1 MLASSDKENDKL
13 PKDLPLH
20 LGLTPWHFADLS
32 APSLTRQAKFAEEL
46 GYESIWLPENH
57 FGENALPD
65 PLTLLAVIAGAT
77 SRIQLGTTSYLLTL
91 RNPLQAAEQVAVL
104 DQLSQGRVILGVG
117 RGYAPEMLK
126 AFHVPPKEKRRIF
139 AWTLGL
145 MRDAWRGQP
154 VSLNDDPEDAIV
166 VHPQPFQ
173 EPEPAIW
180 VAAFGPKALA
190 QAGRLGLPYLCSPME
205 SLATLEANY
214 ARHREAMSA
223 GERSESEVAES
234 EQADPGVVP
243 LMRTVFVSED
253 AAQLDAVRKELAERQ
268 DNARL
273 QPGETY
279 EDWTIVGDPATV
291 RDKVAEYQDRLG
303 MTHMIATRLRLPG
316 IPEEVVRG
324 SVALL
329 AETLID

>member
-1 MLASSDKENDKL
+1 MAK
-13 PKDLPLH
+13 LH
-20 LGLTPWHFADLS
+20 LGLTPWNFADLS
-32 APSLTRQAKFAEEL
+32 AKSLCEQARYAEAQ

-65 PLTLLAVIAGAT
+65 PLTLLASIAGVT
-77 SRIQLGTTSYLLTL
+77 ERIKLGTTSYLLTL

-104 DQLSQGRVILGVG
+104 DQLSGGRVILGVG

-145 MRDAWRGQP
+145 MREAWAGQP
-154 VSLNDDPEDAIV
+154 VSLDGDPEKAIE
-166 VHPQPFQ
+166 VHPRPLQQP
-173 EPEPAIW
+173 ELPIW

-190 QAGRLGLPYLCSPME
+190 QAGRLGMPYLCSPME

-214 ARHREAMSA
+214 GQHRASAEEAGIA
-223 GERSESEVAES
+223 I
-234 EQADPGVVP
+234 PTVVP
-243 LMRTVFVSED
+243 LMRTVFVSKD
-253 AAQLDAVRKELAERQ
+253 QKEIDEVKVALTERT

-273 QPGETY
+273 QAGESY
-279 EDWTIVGDPATV
+279 EDWTIVGTPSEV
-291 RDKVAEYQDRLG
+291 EDKIGLYQARLG
-303 MTHMIATRLRLPG
+303 MTHMVATRLRVSGLADG
-316 IPEEVVRG
+316 MLTT

-329 AETLID
+329 AEIVNAG